1 MTEDEAVLSCQNGDK
16 DAFRYL
22 VDLYRDVVF
31 GTAYLMTGN
40 RSLAEE
46 QMQEAFLAAWRG
58 INGFEVGRPFK
69 PWLVR
74 ILVNRVLA
82 QQRKHTLPTVSL
94 DGLDLSNQ
102 SVDPAEEVESLDRRM
117 AVRRALSGLNQ
128 EHRQVVI
135 LRYFAGLTVP
145 EVAQATGQRE
155 GTIKSRIHRALNRL
169 RDQLSEVTAG
179 EVDDYGQK

>member
-22 VDLYRDVVF
+22 VDLHKDVVF

-40 RSLAEE
+40 HSLAEE

-58 INGFEVGRPFK
+58 IKGFEAGRPFK

-74 ILVNRVLA
+74 ILVNGVLT

-179 EVDDYGQK
+179 EVDDYGQQ

>member
-22 VDLYRDVVF
+22 VELHKDVVF

-40 RSLAEE
+40 HSLAEE

-58 INGFEVGRPFK
+58 IQGFQAGRPFK

-74 ILVNRVLA
+74 ILVNGVLT

-102 SVDPAEEVESLDRRM
+102 SVDPVEEVESLDRRM

-169 RDQLSEVTAG
+169 RDQLSEGIAG
-179 EVDDYGQK
+179 EVDDYGQQ

>member
-22 VDLYRDVVF
+22 VELHKDVVF

-40 RSLAEE
+40 HSLAEE

-58 INGFEVGRPFK
+58 IKGFEIGCPFK

-145 EVAQATGQRE
+145 EVTQATGQRE

-179 EVDDYGQK
+179 EVDDYGQQ

>member
-1 MTEDEAVLSCQNGDK
+1 MGSRWAV
-16 DAFRYL
+16 
-22 VDLYRDVVF
+22 
-31 GTAYLMTGN
+31 
-40 RSLAEE
+40 RSS
-46 QMQEAFLAAWRG
+46 RG
-58 INGFEVGRPFK
+58 WCESWF
-69 PWLVR
+69 
-74 ILVNRVLA
+74 NRVLA

-102 SVDPAEEVESLDRRM
+102 SVDPTEEVESLDRRM

-155 GTIKSRIHRALNRL
+155 GTIKSRNPPGVEPLAGPTKRGHRR
-169 RDQLSEVTAG
+169 G
-179 EVDDYGQK
+179 G